1 MCSCR
6 WIFLHIHMYS
16 VTVNIKHTWYSIAL
30 HSIVTEIMR
39 MEQLCVRWYFIRTL
53 YHHVCGLWAIINST
67 IKPSYCNEQDY
78 QGSKILLL
86 PFHNYGQK
94 CPWGFDILWK
104 KCWIYFLPRKTQKP
118 LARVAFFAQLPSCWA
133 KINQYIKVTI
143 PFILNIPPHRSSCR
157 GEEPIKNIGGRMGQE
172 TVRISRLSAGCWLLE
187 NITPITVGWC
197 WDWGWGGDCVV
208 LILIWPLHATSHPDP
223 NWNVYSS

>member
-1 MCSCR
+1 MSETTECFNV
-6 WIFLHIHMYS
+6 FLY
-16 VTVNIKHTWYSIAL
+16 VLLNIVLI
-30 HSIVTEIMR
+30 IVR
-39 MEQLCVRWYFIRTL
+39 
-53 YHHVCGLWAIINST
+53 T
-67 IKPSYCNEQDY
+67 IKPSHCNEQDY

-86 PFHNYGQK
+86 PFYNYGQK

-118 LARVAFFAQLPSCWA
+118 LAKVAFFAQLPSCWA

-157 GEEPIKNIGGRMGQE
+157 GEEPIKNIGGRMGQVRE

-187 NITPITVGWC
+187 NITPHSV
-197 WDWGWGGDCVV
+197 
-208 LILIWPLHATSHPDP
+208 PYRHENFFSPADP
-223 NWNVYSS
+223 KSKPSCLEW

>member
-1 MCSCR
+1 MKYGWLWCR
-6 WIFLHIHMYS
+6 ILD
-16 VTVNIKHTWYSIAL
+16 TG
-30 HSIVTEIMR
+30 IVTEIMR
-39 MEQLCVRWYFIRTL
+39 MEHLCVRWYFIRTL

-118 LARVAFFAQLPSCWA
+118 LARVIFFAQLPSCWA

-157 GEEPIKNIGGRMGQE
+157 GEEPIKNIGGRMGQDRAQE
-172 TVRISRLSAGCWLLE
+172 LLRRPWEYPGYPLVAGYWR
-187 NITPITVGWC
+187 T
-197 WDWGWGGDCVV
+197 
-208 LILIWPLHATSHPDP
+208 
-223 NWNVYSS
+223 